1 MAPLLSSRLGVSLV
15 EQVGFLMIS
24 KKEYLDLDSLNQ
36 SFFVEQNEHKNRF
49 FFKRI
54 CDVLLSS
61 FLLLALSPMCLL
73 IALLIVLES
82 PGGVI
87 FFQNRSGLN
96 GTPFKILKFRTMY
109 KLNSNNKHGFGENCY
124 HRVTKVGRILRKHRI
139 DELPQ
144 LLNVLKGEMSIIG
157 PRPEQV
163 EIYETLVDSIPSYQ
177 LRTMIKP
184 GITGW
189 AQVKVGYTN
198 DVAGAQIKVAH
209 DLYYIQNA
217 SLQLELKIALH
228 TLYVIFT
235 GFGSK

>member
-1 MAPLLSSRLGVSLV
+1 
-15 EQVGFLMIS
+15 MIS

-54 CDVLLSS
+54 CDVLLSF
-61 FLLLALSPMCLL
+61 FLLLALSPMFLL
-73 IALLIVLES
+73 IALLIVLDS

-87 FFQNRSGLN
+87 FFQNRAGLN
-96 GTPFKILKFRTMY
+96 GTPFKIFKFRTMY
-109 KLNSNNKHGFGENCY
+109 KSNSNNKNSFGENCY
-124 HRVTKVGRILRKHRI
+124 RRVTKVGRILRKHRI

-163 EIYETLVDSIPSYQ
+163 EIYKTLAGLIPSYQ
-177 LRTMIKP
+177 LRTLIKP

-189 AQVKVGYTN
+189 AQVKVGYT
-198 DVAGAQIKVAH
+198 DDIAGAQIKVAY

-217 SLQLELKIALH
+217 SLQLELKIVLH
-228 TLYVIFT
+228 TFYVILS
-235 GFGSK
+235 GLGSK